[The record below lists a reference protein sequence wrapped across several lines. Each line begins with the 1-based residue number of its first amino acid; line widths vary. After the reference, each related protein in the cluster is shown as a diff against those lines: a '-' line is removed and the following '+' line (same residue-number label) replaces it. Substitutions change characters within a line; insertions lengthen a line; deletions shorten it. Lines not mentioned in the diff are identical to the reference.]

1 MSAASF
7 CTGCGAARATDAGF
21 CTSCGKSFDGATPV
35 SPAASAPVAAAHV
48 VATPTTAAALAAV
61 LLVLGGVAA
70 WFTMT
75 PPPAAER
82 AVAGSPGAAAPTAE
96 GGLPS
101 GHPSIELPKEVLD
114 FLEGLG
120 AEATNNP
127 ESIEAA
133 QKLARALYRAS
144 VINASYRVSAEQAL
158 AKLLALDASN
168 EEGLRILANL
178 AYDAGDFPEAEKRF
192 LAFLEKYPG
201 DASAMTDLGSS
212 QLFQERVDDAVAT
225 YKTAIEKDPKFM
237 QAHFNMGIAL
247 QKQGKKEE
255 SIAALKRALEL
266 TESPEQRQHI
276 ENALA
281 EVEGRA
287 PMPIAGAQ
295 QAPNAGGGA
304 PVAAAPGQAGQ
315 APPSMGTQ
323 GGMPMPPP
331 APDREVATNAANGF
345 QRAAEKPL
353 VTHPIIGPRMAGFEW
368 TGATTLRAKIADF
381 PMEQMPPF
389 ALVKFRAGMGERI
402 AAAARD
408 NGVAGVVTVELVDAA
423 SGRVMETLSAD
434 TAAAPGAP
442 APPAAPGAGA
452 PRPAA
457 NGTAP

>member
-7 CTGCGAARATDAGF
+7 CTGCGATRAADARF
-21 CTSCGKSFDGATPV
+21 CTSCGKSFDGASTV
-35 SPAASAPVAAAHV
+35 TASAPVAAA
-48 VATPTTAAALAAV
+48 APAPTMAAALAA
-61 LLVLGGVAA
+61 LLLALGGVAA
-70 WFTMT
+70 WFTMA
-75 PPPAAER
+75 PPPPAER
-82 AVAGSPGAAAPTAE
+82 AVAGSPGAAAAPAAE

-120 AEATNNP
+120 AEAKKNP
-127 ESIEAA
+127 ESTEAA

-178 AYDAGDFPEAEKRF
+178 AYDAGDFAEAEKRF
-192 LAFLEKYPG
+192 RAFLDKYPG
-201 DASAMTDLGSS
+201 DASAMTDLGSA
-212 QLFQERVDDAVAT
+212 QLFQDRTGDAVAT
-225 YKTAIEKDPKFM
+225 YKAAIEKDPKFM

-247 QKQGKKEE
+247 QKLGKKDE
-255 SIAALKRALEL
+255 SIAALKRALDL

-295 QAPNAGGGA
+295 QAPSPAGGA
-304 PVAAAPGQAGQ
+304 PAAADGQ
-315 APPSMGTQ
+315 APPAMGTQ

-331 APDREVATNAANGF
+331 APDREVATNAANAF

-353 VTHPIIGPRMAGFEW
+353 ITHPIIGPRMAGFEW
-368 TGATTLRAKIADF
+368 TGPAAVRAKIADF

-389 ALVKFRAGMGERI
+389 ALVKFRAGMGEKI

-408 NGVAGVVTVELVDAA
+408 NGVTGIVTVELVDAA

-434 TAAAPGAP
+434 TAAPAAPGAP
-442 APPAAPGAGA
+442 AAPAAPKA
-452 PRPAA
+452 AA